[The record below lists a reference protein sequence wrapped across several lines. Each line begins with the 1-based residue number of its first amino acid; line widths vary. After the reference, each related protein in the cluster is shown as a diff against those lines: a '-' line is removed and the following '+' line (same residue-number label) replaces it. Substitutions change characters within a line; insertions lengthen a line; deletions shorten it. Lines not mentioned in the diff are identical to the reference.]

1 MYFYMQGS
9 KYFQKCRQHYKKK
22 NQNTAG
28 LSANSLGYWSQ
39 VAPYSLPL

>member
-1 MYFYMQGS
+1 MYFYTQVNTF
-9 KYFQKCRQHYKKK
+9 KNAERIIKK

>member
-1 MYFYMQGS
+1 MYFYMQINTFKNEGS
-9 KYFQKCRQHYKKK
+9 IIKKK

-28 LSANSLGYWSQ
+28 LSANSLGYRSQ